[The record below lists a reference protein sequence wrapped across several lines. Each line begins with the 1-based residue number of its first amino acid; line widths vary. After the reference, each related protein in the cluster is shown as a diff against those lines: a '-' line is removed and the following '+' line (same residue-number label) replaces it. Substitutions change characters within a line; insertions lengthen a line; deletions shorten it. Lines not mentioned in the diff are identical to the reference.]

1 MALVNLEKVGGMG
14 WEERDKCDQINRKFV
29 LNRKRQTRYLV
40 ELIVL
45 HKREMMCEKETL
57 ITFIV

>member
-1 MALVNLEKVGGMG
+1 MG